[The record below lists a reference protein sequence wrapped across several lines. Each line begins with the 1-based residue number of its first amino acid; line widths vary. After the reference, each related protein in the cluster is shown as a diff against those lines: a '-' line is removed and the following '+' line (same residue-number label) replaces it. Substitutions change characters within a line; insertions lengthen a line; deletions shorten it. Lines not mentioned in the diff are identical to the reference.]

1 MKACFLYLSLLNVLD
16 GVITFLG
23 IKHGYISEANPL
35 MNELYQSG
43 PLFFLLVKMLL
54 SAMLIGFCVI
64 EKLPQ
69 SLTARLLGC
78 TAAVMYSVICLMHG
92 FWLWQLT

>member
-1 MKACFLYLSLLNVLD
+1 MKTCFLYLALLNLLD

-23 IKHGYISEANPL
+23 IKYEYISEANPL
-35 MNELYQSG
+35 MNSLYQSG
-43 PLFFLLVKMLL
+43 PFLFLLIKLLL

-64 EKLPQ
+64 HKLPR
-69 SLTARLLGC
+69 SLVARLLAC
-78 TAAVMYSVICLMHG
+78 TAAFLYSVICLMHG